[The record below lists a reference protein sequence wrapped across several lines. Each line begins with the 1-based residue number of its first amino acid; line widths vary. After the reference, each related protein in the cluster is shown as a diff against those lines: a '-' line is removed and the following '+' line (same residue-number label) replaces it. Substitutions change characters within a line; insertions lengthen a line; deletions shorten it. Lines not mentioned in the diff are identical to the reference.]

1 MTYGVFIG
9 RFQPPTVAHCAI
21 IQSALQKYD
30 RVIVLIGSSRATIST
45 RNPFSYEERES
56 MLTKVF
62 YKEVFDYKL
71 FIKSIADSN
80 YNFASWLQEVQH
92 IVESEAG
99 KAEVTLL
106 GFFKDASSYYLN
118 HFPQWKFENI
128 NEQYKGLSATQ
139 IRQNLLTNQ
148 DNWWPDV
155 VPEIKDY
162 IIDWKAKNK
171 ELFDYLNEEM
181 EFITRYKASWSGIPY
196 PVTFVT
202 TDTVVICK
210 GHVLLVQR
218 GRNPGKGLFALP
230 GGFINQNE
238 TLERCALREL
248 KEETKIDVPTA
259 ILKNSIKKVKVFDD
273 PIRDPRGRFITHAH
287 LILLDQKDL
296 PEVKGSDDA
305 SDARWV
311 SYSDTD
317 RYSNVF
323 YADHYQ
329 IIKNFLAEV

>member
-1 MTYGVFIG
+1 M
-9 RFQPPTVAHCAI
+9 
-21 IQSALQKYD
+21 
-30 RVIVLIGSSRATIST
+30 
-45 RNPFSYEERES
+45 
-56 MLTKVF
+56 
-62 YKEVFDYKL
+62 EV
-71 FIKSIADSN
+71 
-80 YNFASWLQEVQH
+80 
-92 IVESEAG
+92 
-99 KAEVTLL
+99 
-106 GFFKDASSYYLN
+106 
-118 HFPQWKFENI
+118 
-128 NEQYKGLSATQ
+128 
-139 IRQNLLTNQ
+139 
-148 DNWWPDV
+148 
-155 VPEIKDY
+155 
-162 IIDWKAKNK
+162 
-171 ELFDYLNEEM
+171 
-181 EFITRYKASWSGIPY
+181 ITRYKASWSGVPY
-196 PVTFVT
+196 PITFVT
-202 TDTVVICK
+202 TDAVVICK
-210 GHVLLVQR
+210 GHILLVQR

-305 SDARWV
+305 SDARWI

-317 RYSNVF
+317 RYSNIF